1 MQSRKVTMDRRSLFA
16 LAIAGTTSALLFAST
31 NAIAESAQDSIDF
44 QEKWLVS
51 AEQARSLIADGAIVV
66 DTRVPALRDDDPL
79 PNAAILMWEE
89 LSAGDTPPAMGFLDP
104 DDQALN
110 DKLQSVGITGEKVV
124 LAIGDP
130 VNGWGEEGRIAWM
143 LRVLG
148 HPRAAIVDGGYA
160 ALAKGGLPEIQAPA
174 TPGTFKAERN
184 DKWEIVDRAHAKQL
198 WSAGNVV
205 FLDTREPR
213 EFEGNTPYGEL
224 RGGHVPG
231 AKHLYY
237 KDLMDEN
244 GLVLPASA
252 ISEKLATLGIGEN
265 DSIVA
270 YCTGGVRS
278 AFATSVLQ
286 DQGYKAVNYTGS
298 MWDWAEGEE
307 GEFPL
312 END

>member
-1 MQSRKVTMDRRSLFA
+1 MHERTTTMNRRSLFA
-16 LAIAGTTSALLFAST
+16 LAIAGATSAFLFAST
-31 NAIAESAQDSIDF
+31 NAIAETAADSIDF
-44 QEKWLVS
+44 EAKWLVS
-51 AEQARSLIADGAIVV
+51 AEQARELIADGAIVV
-66 DTRVPALRDDDPL
+66 DTRVKALRDDAPL
-79 PNAAILMWEE
+79 PNAAVLMWEE
-89 LSAGDTPPAMGFLDP
+89 LSAGPAPPAMGFLHP
-104 DDQALN
+104 DDKALT
-110 DKLQSVGITGEKVV
+110 DKMQSVGISSDKVV

-130 VNGWGEEGRIAWM
+130 VNGWGEEGRIAWT

-160 ALAKGGLPEIQAPA
+160 ALTNGGVPEIQAPA
-174 TPGTFKAERN
+174 TPGTFVAERN
-184 DKWEIVDRAHAKQL
+184 DKWEIVDRAQAKQL
-198 WSAGNVV
+198 FSGGNVV

-213 EFEGNTPYGEL
+213 EFEGKTPYGES

-252 ISEKLATLGIGEN
+252 ISERLATLGIGEN

>member
-1 MQSRKVTMDRRSLFA
+1 M
-16 LAIAGTTSALLFAST
+16 
-31 NAIAESAQDSIDF
+31 
-44 QEKWLVS
+44 
-51 AEQARSLIADGAIVV
+51 
-66 DTRVPALRDDDPL
+66 
-79 PNAAILMWEE
+79 PNAAVLMWEE
-89 LSAGDTPPAMGFLDP
+89 LSAGDTPPAMGFLHP
-104 DDQALN
+104 DDQVLT
-110 DKLQSVGITGEKVV
+110 DKLQAVGITSEKVV

-184 DKWEIVDRAHAKQL
+184 DKWEIIDRAQAKQL
-198 WSAGNVV
+198 FAAGNVV

-213 EFEGNTPYGEL
+213 EFEGSTPYGES

-265 DSIVA
+265 DSIIA

-312 END
+312 EDD

>member
-1 MQSRKVTMDRRSLFA
+1 MKKSTTTMGRRSLFA
-16 LAIAGTTSALLFAST
+16 LAIAGATSAFLFAST
-31 NAIAESAQDSIDF
+31 NAIAGSAADSIDF
-44 QEKWLVS
+44 EKKWLVS
-51 AEQARSLIADGAIVV
+51 AEQARALIAEGAIVV

-79 PNAAILMWEE
+79 PNAAVLMWEH
-89 LSAGDTPPAMGFLDP
+89 LSAGDTPPAMGFLHP
-104 DDQALN
+104 DDQVLT
-110 DKLQSVGITGEKVV
+110 DKLQSVGITSEKVV

-160 ALAKGGLPEIQAPA
+160 ALAKGGLPDIQAPA
-174 TPGTFKAERN
+174 TPGTFRAERN
-184 DKWEIVDRAHAKQL
+184 DKWEIVDRAQAKQL
-198 WSAGNVV
+198 FSAGNVV

-213 EFEGNTPYGEL
+213 EFTGGTPYGES

-231 AKHLYY
+231 AMHLYY
-237 KDLMDEN
+237 KDFMDEN

-252 ISEKLATLGIGEN
+252 VSEKLAALGIGEN

-278 AFATSVLQ
+278 AFATAVLQ